1 VAGRAGSAKLP
12 PQLAKPIPENP
23 TVLEILLPDAVPLWG
38 AVALVVFSYFT
49 SAVTVAFGLGG
60 GVMMLVAIGSVLPPL
75 AVIPVHGVVQ
85 LGSNAGRAYLMR
97 QHLERRVFGF
107 FVLGAIVGAAIAAQ
121 LVISVPQAALQA
133 VLALF
138 ILYTVWG
145 PKLGKHKVPA
155 PGFAAV
161 GLATTFA
168 TMFVGATGPLL
179 AAFLPPDRYGKM
191 ATVATHSACMTM
203 QHGVK
208 IVAFGILGFAFTEW
222 VPLIAAMI
230 ATGFLGTAT
239 GKKVLERL
247 PERVFAI
254 GFKTVLTLLAVRLLW
269 VGASDL
275 TALF

>member
-1 VAGRAGSAKLP
+1 MIAS
-12 PQLAKPIPENP
+12 
-23 TVLEILLPDAVPLWG
+23 LLPDTVPLWG
-38 AVALVVFSYFT
+38 AVALILFSYVT
-49 SAVTVAFGLGG
+49 SAITVTFGLGG

-85 LGSNAGRAYLMR
+85 FGSNAGRAYVMR
-97 QHLERRVFGF
+97 EHIERRLFGYF
-107 FVLGAIVGAAIAAQ
+107 FIGAIIGVALAAQ
-121 LVISVPQAALQA
+121 VVVALPQAALQT
-133 VLALF
+133 VLAAF

-155 PGFAAV
+155 PAFLGV

-191 ATVATHSACMTM
+191 TTVGTHSACMTV
-203 QHGVK
+203 QHAVK
-208 IVAFGILGFAFTEW
+208 IVAFGILGFAFLEW

-239 GKKVLERL
+239 GKKLLVKL
-247 PERVFAI
+247 PEKAFAI
-254 GFKTVLTLLAVRLLW
+254 GFKTVLTLLALRLLW
-269 VGASDL
+269 VGASKLLDL
-275 TALF
+275 A

>member
-1 VAGRAGSAKLP
+1 M
-12 PQLAKPIPENP
+12 IEF
-23 TVLEILLPDAVPLWG
+23 LLPDSIPLWAG
-38 AVALVVFSYFT
+38 ISLILFSYVT

-60 GVMMLVAIGSVLPPL
+60 GVMMLVALGSVLPPL

-85 LGSNAGRAYLMR
+85 FGSNAGRAYVMR
-97 QHLERRVFGF
+97 AHTERRLFGF
-107 FVLGAIVGAAIAAQ
+107 FVIGALIGIAIAAQ
-121 LVISVPQAALQA
+121 IVVSVPQAALQA
-133 VLALF
+133 LLALF

-155 PGFAAV
+155 PAFIGVGAV
-161 GLATTFA
+161 TSFA

-191 ATVATHSACMTM
+191 ATVATHSACMTV

-208 IVAFGILGFAFTEW
+208 VVAFGIVGFAFPEW
-222 VPLIAAMI
+222 LPLIAAMI

-239 GKKVLERL
+239 GKKVLEWM

-254 GFKTVLTLLAVRLLW
+254 GFKTVLTLLAARLLW
-269 VGASDL
+269 VGVSSLLAS
-275 TALF
+275 